1 MPEETIGT
9 GILEILPNGSGLLR
23 AAPDFEPSPGDAY
36 VAPAQIRRFNLRPG
50 HSVTG
55 PTRAPRGG
63 ERHRSL
69 LKVEAVE
76 GRPPEEA
83 AGWPDFATLTAE
95 APTVRLYLER
105 GHEPVSMRVVDL
117 LAPIGKG
124 QRGLIVAPPF
134 AGKTRFLT
142 DVAGSVAA
150 RYPDMVLLLLLVDE
164 RPEEVTDM
172 RRAGAGQVIAS
183 SFDSDATNHIRVAE
197 LTLARAQR
205 LVEAGRDVFL
215 LLDSLTRLGRASNM
229 ALEGPGRRGDRAP
242 GRGPR
247 GDRRESGGAGKG
259 DGGFSPPRSFASGR
273 TLSGG
278 LDPAALRFPR
288 RMFGAAR
295 AVAGGG
301 SLTLLATALVE
312 TGSRLDDLI
321 FEEFKG
327 TGNWELRL
335 DRKLAERRLFPAV
348 DVGAT
353 GARGEERLYT
363 PDELRAAHLL
373 RRILQEKGRT
383 PDERLARLLA
393 SLEKTADNAE
403 LLRRLLAGQTGG
415 G

>member
-9 GILEILPNGSGLLR
+9 GILEVLPNGSGLLR
-23 AAPDFEPSPGDAY
+23 VSADFEPSPGDAY
-36 VAPAQIRRFNLRPG
+36 IAPAQIRRFNLRPG
-50 HSVTG
+50 HRVTG

-69 LKVEAVE
+69 LRVEAVE
-76 GRPPEEA
+76 EQSPEEA
-83 AGWPDFATLTAE
+83 ARWPDFATLTAE
-95 APTVRLYLER
+95 APTERLYLER
-105 GHEPVSMRVVDL
+105 GHEPLSMRVVDL
-117 LAPIGKG
+117 LAPVGKG

-142 DVAGSVAA
+142 DIAASIAA
-150 RYPDMVLLLLLVDE
+150 RYPEMTLLLLLVDE

-183 SFDSDATNHIRVAE
+183 SFDSDAANHLRVAE

-229 ALEGPGRRGDRAP
+229 ALEGPGRRSDRPDGRP
-242 GRGPR
+242 GARAIASSR
-247 GDRRESGGAGKG
+247 AV
-259 DGGFSPPRSFASGR
+259 ASGR

-312 TGSRLDDLI
+312 TGSRLDELI

-348 DVGAT
+348 EIGAT
-353 GARGEERLYT
+353 GVRGEERLYT

-403 LLRRLLAGQTGG
+403 LIRRLLGSGDASRQ
-415 G
+415 

>member
-23 AAPDFEPSPGDAY
+23 AGPNFEPAPGDAY
-36 VAPAQIRRFNLRPG
+36 VAPAQIRRFNLRAG
-50 HSVTG
+50 HRVSGSV
-55 PTRAPRGG
+55 RAPRGA
-63 ERHRSL
+63 ERHPSL
-69 LKVEAVE
+69 LRVETVE
-76 GRPPEEA
+76 GGLPEEA
-83 AGWPDFATLTAE
+83 ARWPDFTTLTAE
-95 APTVRLYLER
+95 APSQRLYLER
-105 GHEPVSMRVVDL
+105 GHEPLSMRVVDL

-142 DVAGSVAA
+142 DIAGSVAA
-150 RYPDMVLLLLLVDE
+150 RYPEMTLLLLLVDE
-164 RPEEVTDM
+164 RPEEVTEM

-183 SFDSDATNHIRVAE
+183 SFDSDAVNHLRVAE

-215 LLDSLTRLGRASNM
+215 LLDSLTRLGRAANM
-229 ALEGPGRRGDRAP
+229 ALEAP
-242 GRGPR
+242 GRGAR
-247 GDRRESGGAGKG
+247 GPARG
-259 DGGFSPPRSFASGR
+259 PVASGR

-295 AVAGGG
+295 AVEGGG
-301 SLTLLATALVE
+301 SLTLLATALVD
-312 TGSRLDDLI
+312 TGSRLDELI

-348 DVGAT
+348 EISAT

-363 PDELRAAHLL
+363 SDELRAAHLL

-383 PDERLARLLA
+383 PEERLARLLA

-403 LLRRLLAGQTGG
+403 LMRRLVGG
-415 G
+415 GA

>member
-1 MPEETIGT
+1 
-9 GILEILPNGSGLLR
+9 LR
-23 AAPDFEPSPGDAY
+23 ID
-36 VAPAQIRRFNLRPG
+36 
-50 HSVTG
+50 
-55 PTRAPRGG
+55 
-63 ERHRSL
+63 
-69 LKVEAVE
+69 AVE

-83 AGWPDFATLTAE
+83 ARWPDFATLTAE
-95 APTVRLYLER
+95 TPTQRLYLER
-105 GHEPVSMRVVDL
+105 GREPLSMRVVDL

-142 DVAGSVAA
+142 DIAGSIAA
-150 RYPDMVLLLLLVDE
+150 RYPEMVLLLLLVDE

-183 SFDSDATNHIRVAE
+183 SFDSDPANHIRVAE

-205 LVEAGRDVFL
+205 QVEAGRDVFL

-229 ALEGPGRRGDRAP
+229 ALEGPGRG
-242 GRGPR
+242 GRGPAR
-247 GDRRESGGAGKG
+247 GSVAT
-259 DGGFSPPRSFASGR
+259 GR

-295 AVAGGG
+295 AVADGG

-348 DVGAT
+348 DIGAT

-363 PDELRAAHLL
+363 PEELRGAHLL

-383 PDERLARLLA
+383 ADERLARLIA

-403 LLRRLLAGQTGG
+403 LLRRMQGSNG
-415 G
+415 